1 MFEDELKKWIKF
13 LLLFLDIADEG
24 SIEIVKSIQNLCGYK
39 GILSFKNLQHHFI
52 SEVLL
57 YA

>member
-1 MFEDELKKWIKF
+1 MFEEELKKWITF
-13 LLLFLDIADEG
+13 LLHFLNIADEG
-24 SIEIVKSIQNLCGYK
+24 SIGVVKSIQNLCGNK
-39 GILSFKNLQHHFI
+39 EVLTFKNLKHHFI